1 MLTKIQEIISEQLF
15 IPKEKIMLKTRLKED
30 LGIDSID
37 AVNLVF
43 KLEQIFNIKISDE
56 ALQQFK
62 TIQEVCDFVELNSS
76 K

>member
-1 MLTKIQEIISEQLF
+1 MLE
-15 IPKEKIMLKTRLKED
+15 TRLKED

-37 AVNLVF
+37 AINLVF

-62 TIQEVCDFVELNSS
+62 TVQEVCDFVELNSS